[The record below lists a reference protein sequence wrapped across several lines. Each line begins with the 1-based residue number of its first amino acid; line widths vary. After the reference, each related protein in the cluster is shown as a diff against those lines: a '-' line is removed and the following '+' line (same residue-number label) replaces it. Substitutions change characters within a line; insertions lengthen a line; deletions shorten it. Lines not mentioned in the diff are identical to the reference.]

1 VLPQRAGSLSRS
13 SLPPN
18 VAAKIFRNV
27 PIAVSV
33 VQGADLNKTNYR
45 DVTDLQYVVPSLTF
59 DPSNGGGFQIRG
71 VGTQSFD
78 FSNEQG
84 VSVVL
89 DDVVMDAQRQAGLYG
104 LNDISQ
110 VEVLR
115 GPQGTLFG
123 KNSTSGVIA
132 ITTKNPVLKELS
144 GDGSLSYGE
153 RNDRNVYGSL
163 NIPLG
168 DISALRVSA
177 FEQGQDGYANF
188 TVLDRKLGTYKEAG
202 VRVKLLIAP
211 SSDLEILMIAD
222 YTHHWDD
229 GHQQAMLISAP
240 PSLAAASAAN
250 GAAVGV
256 ANFNNADSA
265 LSYTKRHGCGNLT
278 AHQLQAREP
287 DAHLGHRLPL

>member
-1 VLPQRAGSLSRS
+1 
-13 SLPPN
+13 
-18 VAAKIFRNV
+18 
-27 PIAVSV
+27 
-33 VQGADLNKTNYR
+33 
-45 DVTDLQYVVPSLTF
+45 
-59 DPSNGGGFQIRG
+59 
-71 VGTQSFD
+71 
-78 FSNEQG
+78 
-84 VSVVL
+84 VL

-177 FEQGQDGYANF
+177 FRTGTGWIRELHRVGQETRHLQGSGGSSQ
-188 TVLDRKLGTYKEAG
+188 VIDRAF
-202 VRVKLLIAP
+202 
-211 SSDLEILMIAD
+211 
-222 YTHHWDD
+222 
-229 GHQQAMLISAP
+229 Q
-240 PSLAAASAAN
+240 
-250 GAAVGV
+250 
-256 ANFNNADSA
+256 
-265 LSYTKRHGCGNLT
+265 
-278 AHQLQAREP
+278 
-287 DAHLGHRLPL
+287 